1 MYSIHTL
8 SRGTSE
14 TRLQP
19 VHDSIATQSM
29 VELLWLRRTV
39 RAEKPQAVEGLVFDV
54 DRLDV
59 VEGGVWVPET
69 SSFKSGCLVK
79 QAFFYVKNW
88 NHPIETTTNKWMF
101 EAPWA
106 PIP

>member
-8 SRGTSE
+8 SPGTSE

-29 VELLWLRRTV
+29 VELLWLRRT
-39 RAEKPQAVEGLVFDV
+39 RAEKPQAVEGFLTWIA
-54 DRLDV
+54 LILL
-59 VEGGVWVPET
+59 EGGAWVPET

-79 QAFFYVKNW
+79 QAFF
-88 NHPIETTTNKWMF
+88 M
-101 EAPWA
+101 
-106 PIP
+106 